1 MLMSVVVAVALASAG
16 PVVCHNVQS
25 MIGRGMAMVMTDVIL
40 RNKKLDCAG
49 LCQNNDAA
57 VAAVAVVEQ
66 KMV

>member
-1 MLMSVVVAVALASAG
+1 
-16 PVVCHNVQS
+16 
-25 MIGRGMAMVMTDVIL
+25 MAMVMTDVIL

-49 LCQNNDAA
+49 LCLNGNA

>member
-1 MLMSVVVAVALASAG
+1 MVVAVALASAG
-16 PVVCHNVQS
+16 PLVCHNVQS
-25 MIGRGMAMVMTDVIL
+25 MIGRRMAMVMTDVIL

-49 LCQNNDAA
+49 LCQNGNA

>member
-1 MLMSVVVAVALASAG
+1 MVVAVALASAG

-49 LCQNNDAA
+49 LCQNGNA

>member
-1 MLMSVVVAVALASAG
+1 MSVVVAVASASAG

-49 LCQNNDAA
+49 LCQNGNA